1 VGLGLIPR
9 AITDIETTTEVVVK
23 AFLYHVHGLGPFDFS
38 SLRPDDLLPVQ
49 AIAAERDMEVLPTIF
64 LGRNA
69 LSTLTEVHK
78 AYDEL
83 REAGEVPNIAG
94 FAVEGPLLGPLG
106 GIPREGKWI
115 PTVQEWE
122 SLVDLGRLGLRYIVM
137 APDAMA
143 LDEEIRDG
151 FTFGDLLTRFYDNGV
166 KVALGHFHHGDPERS
181 ARLTR
186 EVIKFL
192 HERYESSPYLV
203 LTDHL
208 FNDMPRNFT
217 HTWRTD
223 EELVH
228 RQTQL
233 DAFLAH
239 DWETSDLG
247 ELLGPVP
254 AELLAATRE
263 GLLTPCLNFDGKH
276 VDLEVCRLAVGYLGS
291 DRLIA
296 LTDHI
301 EVDQMANEKLTKAPN
316 GLWMRND
323 GVVAAGS
330 TGYERQLEN
339 MATIGI
345 TGDAATKLFDT
356 VPRAAIQ
363 FPIRRRGA

>member
-1 VGLGLIPR
+1 M
-9 AITDIETTTEVVVK
+9 K

-38 SLRPDDLLPVQ
+38 SLRPEDLPPIQ
-49 AIAAERDMEVLPTIF
+49 KIAAERDMEVLPTIF
-64 LGRNA
+64 LSRNA
-69 LSTLTEVHK
+69 LPALTDVHK

-94 FAVEGPLLGPLG
+94 FAVEGPLLGPMG

-137 APDAMA
+137 APDAME
-143 LDEEIRDG
+143 LHEEIAPG
-151 FTFGDLLTRFYDNGV
+151 FRFGDLLLRFYDNGV
-166 KVALGHFHHGDPERS
+166 KIALGHFHHSDPQRS

-186 EVIKFL
+186 EVIEFL

-223 EELVH
+223 EEMLR
-228 RQTQL
+228 RQAELTP
-233 DAFLAH
+233 FLEH
-239 DWETSDLG
+239 DWETSDLV

-263 GLLTPCLNFDGKH
+263 GLITPCLNFDGKH
-276 VDLEVCRLAVGYLGS
+276 VDLEVCRLTVDYLGA

-301 EVDQMANEKLTKAPN
+301 EVDQMANEKLTKATN

-330 TGYERQLEN
+330 TGYERQREH
-339 MATIGI
+339 MESIGI
-345 TGDAATKLFDT
+345 AGDAVTNLFDT
-356 VPRAAIQ
+356 VPRAAIES
-363 FPIRRRGA
+363 PIRRVRA